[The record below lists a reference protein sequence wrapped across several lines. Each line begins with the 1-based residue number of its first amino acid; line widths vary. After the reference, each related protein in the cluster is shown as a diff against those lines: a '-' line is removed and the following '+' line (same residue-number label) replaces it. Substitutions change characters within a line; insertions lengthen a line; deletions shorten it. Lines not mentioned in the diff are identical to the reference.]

1 MEEGGGREDSYATF
15 VGENDVMF
23 PDDPMGRQGPKLD
36 QFLSF

>member
-15 VGENDVMF
+15 VDENDVKF
-23 PDDPMGRQGPKLD
+23 PDDPMGSHGPKLD